1 MIISASR
8 RTDIPAFYWD
18 WFCGRLQ
25 EGYVDV
31 VNPFNRK
38 QVSRISL
45 QLGCVDCIVFWTKD
59 PTRMLE
65 NLEVLRAYPCYVQVS
80 LTPYDTDVEGNIRPK
95 EDIVRAMQELSR
107 RWGRERV
114 VWRYDPILVNEDY
127 TSERHFAWFAQ
138 TLAKLAPYSERCVIS
153 FIDLYAKTKKNTQGL
168 KLHELSEAEMREI
181 AAGLAGLAKGSG
193 VALQTCSEAID
204 LAAYGIGHGACL
216 DGALIERITGKPL
229 KKTKAKSQR
238 PLCNCVESFDIGQ
251 YDTCIHG
258 CRYCYANASPQRAQQ
273 GFAAHADSSSLL
285 TGKLLGDE
293 RITEHGREKRK

>member
-1 MIISASR
+1 MIISVSR
-8 RTDIPAFYWD
+8 RTDIPALYWD
-18 WFCGRLQ
+18 WFCGRLKA
-25 EGYVDV
+25 GYVDV

-38 QVSRISL
+38 QVSCISL
-45 QLGCVDCIVFWTKD
+45 QPERVDCLVFWTKD
-59 PTRMLE
+59 PTPMLDK
-65 NLEVLRAYPCYVQVS
+65 LALLGHYPYYVQVS
-80 LTPYDTDVEGNIRPK
+80 LTPYDTDIEENLRPK
-95 EDIVRAMQELSR
+95 EEIIKAMQALSLQL
-107 RWGRERV
+107 GRERV
-114 VWRYDPILVNEDY
+114 VWRYDPILLNAVY
-127 TSERHFAWFAQ
+127 TKEKHFAWFTQVLAQ
-138 TLAKLAPYSERCVIS
+138 LAPYVERCVIS

-168 KLHELSEAEMREI
+168 NLHELSEAEMREI

-193 VALQTCSEAID
+193 VVLQTCSEAID

-258 CRYCYANASPQRAQQ
+258 CHYCYANASPQRAQQ
-273 GFAAHADSSSLL
+273 GFAAHVDSSSLL